1 MRVKAAGGAI
11 LACDIHTSFFYRLGL
26 WSHRYRWLIIVFWAV
41 VLAGSGALAPRVG
54 SVLTSGFGEQDT
66 EAHRGFALLE
76 EEGILNQAV
85 IILVF
90 SHDTLTV
97 EAPVYRTS
105 AQTVLTAVS
114 RYPGAASADSF
125 FSTGNPNLVS
135 PDGRTTFAVV
145 GLNIPLDDVLDE
157 TPRIRATIPE
167 VELDVW
173 VTGGS
178 AIFSDINEYTGRD
191 LRRAEII
198 TFPVVALA
206 LLLIFRTVVSVAA
219 PITIGMMGLGI
230 TLAVIYLLGLVT
242 SMSVFSMNT
251 ATLLGVGAAIDYSLL
266 MVSRFREELEGRDVR
281 DSVAVTVATAGRA
294 ILFSGI
300 TTALGLVGL
309 LIFEL
314 SMLRSIGIG
323 GIVVIG
329 ASVMVALTLVPALLS
344 VLGRRIDA
352 LPILPASLYRSGR
365 FWRTLAGWVIRR
377 PLLIMVPVIV
387 ALLALG
393 IPFLQVK
400 LGIPWASVLPEEAES
415 RQGWE
420 KVSEELGEGA
430 LVPILVAA
438 RFEDEVVSPD
448 SVAALH
454 RYSQMARELPGVTR
468 VESLVDVGPGWTLE
482 QYQALYASPEAR
494 ESPEVEAA
502 LREFGG
508 GHVTM
513 VSIYTDY
520 EMNSDE
526 ARETVRQLRGYAGE
540 GEFMVSGATASL
552 MDAVDA
558 MYDAFPW
565 ALALVTVSVYVV
577 LMVLFRSVVIPL
589 KALVMNGMSVFAS
602 YGALVFI
609 FQQGRLEGVLNFTST
624 GFLEATI
631 PILLFTILF
640 GLSMDYEVFLL
651 TRIKEIYDES
661 GDNASSVALGLEK
674 TGRII
679 TSAALVLVL
688 VAGSF
693 TFGDIIII
701 KALGLGIALAICLDS
716 TVVRALLAP
725 ALMKVLGDRNWW
737 APSPL
742 RRVLPP

>member
-1 MRVKAAGGAI
+1 MGRW
-11 LACDIHTSFFYRLGL
+11 TY
-26 WSHRYRWLIIVFWAV
+26 RYRWLVIAFWVV
-41 VLAGSGALAPRVG
+41 VLAGVGVLAPRVG
-54 SVLTSGFGEQDT
+54 TVLTSGFGEQDT
-66 EAHRGFALLE
+66 EARQAFQILE
-76 EEGILNQAV
+76 EEGILNEAV
-85 IILVF
+85 IILVL
-90 SHDTLTV
+90 SHDSLTV
-97 EAPVYRTS
+97 QDPVYEAR
-105 AQTVLTAVS
+105 AQTVLSAVGG
-114 RYPGAASADSF
+114 YPGVARVDSF
-125 FSTGNPNLVS
+125 FATGNPNLVS
-135 PDGRTTFAVV
+135 PDGGTTFAIA
-145 GLNIPLDDVLDE
+145 GLDIPLDDVLDE
-157 TPRIRATIPE
+157 VPKIRASIPE

-198 TFPVVALA
+198 TFPVVALV

-219 PITIGMMGLGI
+219 PIAIGAMGLGI
-230 TLAVIYLLGLVT
+230 TLAAIYLLGLIT
-242 SMSVFSMNT
+242 PMSVFAMNT

-266 MVSRFREELEGRDVR
+266 MVSRYREELSDRDVEE
-281 DSVAVTVATAGRA
+281 SVAVTVATAGRA

-300 TTALGLVGL
+300 TTALGLMGL

-323 GIVVIG
+323 GMVVIA
-329 ASVMVALTLVPALLS
+329 ASVVVALTLVPALLS
-344 VLGRRIDA
+344 VIGRRIDA
-352 LPILPASLYRSGR
+352 LPILPARLYRNGR
-365 FWRTLAGWVIRR
+365 FWRTLASWVIRR
-377 PLLIMVPVIV
+377 PLLVMVPVIV
-387 ALLALG
+387 VLLALG

-420 KVSEELGEGA
+420 KVSEEFGEGA

-438 RFEDEVVSPD
+438 RFEEEVITPD
-448 SVAALH
+448 NVAELY

-468 VESLVDVGPGWTLE
+468 VESIVDGGPGWTVE
-482 QYQALYASPEAR
+482 QYQALYSSAEARGSPELA
-494 ESPEVEAA
+494 SA
-502 LREFGG
+502 LEEFGG
-508 GHVTM
+508 GRVTM
-513 VSIYTDY
+513 VSIYTVY
-520 EMNSDE
+520 EMNSEE
-526 ARETVRQLRGYAGE
+526 ARDTVRSLRAYEGE
-540 GEFMVSGATASL
+540 GEFLVSGATASL

-565 ALALVTVSVYVV
+565 ALVLVTVSVYIV
-577 LMVLFRSVVIPL
+577 LAVLFRSVVIPL

-609 FQQGRLEGVLNFTST
+609 FQQGHLEGLLNFTST
-624 GFLEATI
+624 GFLEATV

-679 TSAALVLVL
+679 TSAALVLIL

-701 KALGLGIALAICLDS
+701 KALGLGIALAIFLDS
-716 TVVRALLAP
+716 TVVRALLVP
-725 ALMKVLGDRNWW
+725 SLMKVLGDLNWW
-737 APSPL
+737 APRWM
-742 RRVLPP
+742 RRG

>member
-1 MRVKAAGGAI
+1 M
-11 LACDIHTSFFYRLGL
+11 
-26 WSHRYRWLIIVFWAV
+26 
-41 VLAGSGALAPRVG
+41 
-54 SVLTSGFGEQDT
+54 
-66 EAHRGFALLE
+66 
-76 EEGILNQAV
+76 
-85 IILVF
+85 
-90 SHDTLTV
+90 
-97 EAPVYRTS
+97 
-105 AQTVLTAVS
+105 
-114 RYPGAASADSF
+114 
-125 FSTGNPNLVS
+125 
-135 PDGRTTFAVV
+135 
-145 GLNIPLDDVLDE
+145 DDVLDE
-157 TPRIRATIPE
+157 VPKIRASIPE
-167 VELDVW
+167 VDLDVW

-198 TFPVVALA
+198 TFPVVVLV

-219 PITIGMMGLGI
+219 PIAIGAMGLGI
-230 TLAVIYLLGLVT
+230 TLAAIYLLGLIT
-242 SMSVFSMNT
+242 PMSVFAMNT

-266 MVSRFREELEGRDVR
+266 MVSRYREELSDRDVEE
-281 DSVAVTVATAGRA
+281 SVAVTVATAGRA

-300 TTALGLVGL
+300 TTALGLMGL

-323 GIVVIG
+323 GMVVIA
-329 ASVMVALTLVPALLS
+329 ASVVVALTLVPALLS
-344 VLGRRIDA
+344 VIGKQIDA
-352 LPILPASLYRSGR
+352 LPILPARLYRNGR
-365 FWRTLAGWVIRR
+365 FWRTLASWVIRR
-377 PLLIMVPVIV
+377 PLLVMVPVIV
-387 ALLALG
+387 VLLALG

-420 KVSEELGEGA
+420 KVSEEFGEGA

-438 RFEDEVVSPD
+438 RFEEEVITPD
-448 SVAALH
+448 NVAELY

-468 VESLVDVGPGWTLE
+468 VESIVDGGPGWTLD
-482 QYQALYASPEAR
+482 QYQALYSSAEARGSPELAGIL
-494 ESPEVEAA
+494 E
-502 LREFGG
+502 EFGG
-508 GHVTM
+508 GRVTM
-513 VSIYTDY
+513 VSIYTVY
-520 EMNSDE
+520 EMNSEE
-526 ARETVRQLRGYAGE
+526 ARDTVRSLRAYEGD
-540 GEFMVSGATASL
+540 GEFLVSGATASL

-565 ALALVTVSVYVV
+565 ALVLVTVSVYIV
-577 LMVLFRSVVIPL
+577 LAVLFRSVVIPL

-609 FQQGRLEGVLNFTST
+609 FQQGHLEGLLNFTST
-624 GFLEATI
+624 GFLEATV

-679 TSAALVLVL
+679 TSAALVLIL

-701 KALGLGIALAICLDS
+701 KALGLGIALAIFLDS
-716 TVVRALLAP
+716 TVVRALLVP
-725 ALMKVLGDRNWW
+725 SLMKVLGDLNWW
-737 APSPL
+737 APGWM
-742 RRVLPP
+742 RRG

>member
-1 MRVKAAGGAI
+1 MGRW
-11 LACDIHTSFFYRLGL
+11 TY
-26 WSHRYRWLIIVFWAV
+26 RYRWLVIAFWVV
-41 VLAGSGALAPRVG
+41 VLAGVGVLAPRVG
-54 SVLTSGFGEQDT
+54 TVLTSGFGEQDT
-66 EAHRGFALLE
+66 EARQAFQILE
-76 EEGILNQAV
+76 EEGILNEAV
-85 IILVF
+85 IILVL
-90 SHDTLTV
+90 SHDSLTV
-97 EAPVYRTS
+97 QNPVYEAR
-105 AQTVLTAVS
+105 AQTVLSAVG
-114 RYPGAASADSF
+114 RYPGVARVDSLF
-125 FSTGNPNLVS
+125 ATGNPNLVS
-135 PDGRTTFAVV
+135 PDGRTTFAIA
-145 GLNIPLDDVLDE
+145 GLDIPLDDVLDE
-157 TPRIRATIPE
+157 VPKIRDSIPD

-198 TFPVVALA
+198 TFPVVALV

-219 PITIGMMGLGI
+219 PIAIGAMGLGI

-242 SMSVFSMNT
+242 PMSVFAMNT

-266 MVSRFREELEGRDVR
+266 MVSRYREELSDRGVEE
-281 DSVAVTVATAGRA
+281 SVAVTVATAGRA

-300 TTALGLVGL
+300 TTALGLMGL

-323 GIVVIG
+323 GMVVIA
-329 ASVMVALTLVPALLS
+329 ASVVVALTLVPALLS
-344 VLGRRIDA
+344 VIGGRIDA
-352 LPILPASLYRSGR
+352 LPILPERLYRNGR
-365 FWRTLAGWVIRR
+365 FWRTLASWVIRR
-377 PLLIMVPVIV
+377 PLLVMVPVIV
-387 ALLALG
+387 VLLALG

-420 KVSEELGEGA
+420 KVSEEFGEGA

-438 RFEDEVVSPD
+438 RFDEKVVNQD
-448 SVAALH
+448 NVAALY

-468 VESLVDVGPGWTLE
+468 VESIVDGGPGWTLE
-482 QYQALYASPEAR
+482 QYQALYASAEAR
-494 ESPEVEAA
+494 GSPELASA
-502 LREFGG
+502 LEEFGG
-508 GHVTM
+508 GRVTM
-513 VSIYTDY
+513 VSIYTVY
-520 EMNSDE
+520 EMNSEE
-526 ARETVRQLRGYAGE
+526 ARDTVRSLRAYEGE
-540 GEFMVSGATASL
+540 GEFLVSGATASL

-565 ALALVTVSVYVV
+565 ALVLVTVSVYIV
-577 LMVLFRSVVIPL
+577 LAVLFRSVVIPL

-609 FQQGRLEGVLNFTST
+609 FQQGHLEGLLNFTST

-679 TSAALVLVL
+679 TSAALVLIL

-701 KALGLGIALAICLDS
+701 KALGLGIALAIFLDS
-716 TVVRALLAP
+716 TVVRALLVP
-725 ALMKVLGDRNWW
+725 SLMKVLGDLNWW
-737 APSPL
+737 APGWM
-742 RRVLPP
+742 RRG

>member
-1 MRVKAAGGAI
+1 MGRW
-11 LACDIHTSFFYRLGL
+11 TY
-26 WSHRYRWLIIVFWAV
+26 RYRWLVIAFWVV
-41 VLAGSGALAPRVG
+41 VLAGVGVLAPRVG
-54 SVLTSGFGEQDT
+54 TVLTSGFGEQDT
-66 EAHRGFALLE
+66 EARQAFQILE
-76 EEGILNQAV
+76 EEGILNEAV
-85 IILVF
+85 IILVL
-90 SHDTLTV
+90 SHDSLV
-97 EAPVYRTS
+97 VQDPVYEAR
-105 AQTVLTAVS
+105 AQTVLSAVG
-114 RYPGAASADSF
+114 RYPGVARVDSF
-125 FSTGNPNLVS
+125 FATGNTNLVS
-135 PDGRTTFAVV
+135 PDGRTTFAIA
-145 GLNIPLDDVLDE
+145 GLDIPLDDVLDE
-157 TPRIRATIPE
+157 VPKIRDSIPD
-167 VELDVW
+167 VDLDVW

-198 TFPVVALA
+198 TFPVVVLV
-206 LLLIFRTVVSVAA
+206 LLLIFRTAVSVAA
-219 PITIGMMGLGI
+219 PIAIGAMGLGI
-230 TLAVIYLLGLVT
+230 TLAVVYLLGLVT
-242 SMSVFSMNT
+242 PMSVFAMNT

-266 MVSRFREELEGRDVR
+266 MVSRYREELSDRDVEE
-281 DSVAVTVATAGRA
+281 SVAVTVATAGRA

-300 TTALGLVGL
+300 TTALGLMGL

-323 GIVVIG
+323 GMVVIA
-329 ASVMVALTLVPALLS
+329 ASVVVALTLVPALLS
-344 VLGRRIDA
+344 VIGRQIDA
-352 LPILPASLYRSGR
+352 LPILPSRLYRNGR
-365 FWRTLAGWVIRR
+365 FWRTLASWVIRR
-377 PLLIMVPVIV
+377 PLLVMVPVIV
-387 ALLALG
+387 VLLALG

-420 KVSEELGEGA
+420 KVSEEFGEGA

-438 RFEDEVVSPD
+438 RFEEEVVNPD
-448 SVAALH
+448 NVAALY

-468 VESLVDVGPGWTLE
+468 VESIVDGGPGWTLD
-482 QYQALYASPEAR
+482 QYQALYSSAEARGSPELASGL
-494 ESPEVEAA
+494 E
-502 LREFGG
+502 EFGG
-508 GHVTM
+508 GRVTM
-513 VSIYTDY
+513 VGIYTVY
-520 EMNSDE
+520 EMNSEE
-526 ARETVRQLRGYAGE
+526 ARGTVRSLRAYEGE
-540 GEFMVSGATASL
+540 GEFLVSGATASL

-565 ALALVTVSVYVV
+565 ALVLVTVSVYIV
-577 LMVLFRSVVIPL
+577 LAVLFRSVVIPL

-609 FQQGRLEGVLNFTST
+609 FQQGHLEGLLNFTST

-679 TSAALVLVL
+679 TSAALVLIL

-701 KALGLGIALAICLDS
+701 KALGLGIALAIFLDS
-716 TVVRALLAP
+716 TVVRALLVP
-725 ALMKVLGDRNWW
+725 SLMKVLGDLNWW
-737 APSPL
+737 APGWM
-742 RRVLPP
+742 RRG

>member
-1 MRVKAAGGAI
+1 MGRW
-11 LACDIHTSFFYRLGL
+11 TY
-26 WSHRYRWLIIVFWAV
+26 RYRWLVIAFWVV
-41 VLAGSGALAPRVG
+41 VLAGVGVLAPRVG
-54 SVLTSGFGEQDT
+54 TVLTSGFGEQDT
-66 EAHRGFALLE
+66 EARQAFQILE
-76 EEGILNQAV
+76 EEGILNEAV
-85 IILVF
+85 IILVL
-90 SHDTLTV
+90 SHDSLTV
-97 EAPVYRTS
+97 QDPVYEAR
-105 AQTVLTAVS
+105 AQTVLSAVG
-114 RYPGAASADSF
+114 RYPGVAGVDSF
-125 FSTGNPNLVS
+125 FATGNTNLVS
-135 PDGRTTFAVV
+135 PDGRTTFAIA
-145 GLNIPLDDVLDE
+145 GLDIPLDDVLDE
-157 TPRIRATIPE
+157 VPKIRDSIPD

-198 TFPVVALA
+198 TFPVVALV

-219 PITIGMMGLGI
+219 PIAIGAMGLGI

-242 SMSVFSMNT
+242 PMSVFAMNT

-266 MVSRFREELEGRDVR
+266 MVSRYREELSDRGVEE
-281 DSVAVTVATAGRA
+281 SVAVTVATAGRA

-300 TTALGLVGL
+300 TTALGLMGL

-323 GIVVIG
+323 GMVVIA
-329 ASVMVALTLVPALLS
+329 ASVVVALTLVPALLS
-344 VLGRRIDA
+344 VIGRRIDA
-352 LPILPASLYRSGR
+352 LPILPERLYRNGR
-365 FWRTLAGWVIRR
+365 FWRTLASWVIRR
-377 PLLIMVPVIV
+377 PLLVMVPVIV
-387 ALLALG
+387 VLLALG

-420 KVSEELGEGA
+420 KVSEEFGEGA
-430 LVPILVAA
+430 LVPILVSA
-438 RFEDEVVSPD
+438 RFEEEVVNPD
-448 SVAALH
+448 NVAALH

-468 VESLVDVGPGWTLE
+468 VESIVDVGPGWTVE
-482 QYQALYASPEAR
+482 QYQALYASAEAR
-494 ESPEVEAA
+494 GSPELATVLE
-502 LREFGG
+502 EFGG
-508 GHVTM
+508 GRVTM
-513 VSIYTDY
+513 VSIYTVY
-520 EMNSDE
+520 EMNSEE
-526 ARETVRQLRGYAGE
+526 ARDTVRSLRAYEGE
-540 GEFMVSGATASL
+540 GEFLVSGATASL

-565 ALALVTVSVYVV
+565 ALVLVTVSVYIV
-577 LMVLFRSVVIPL
+577 LAVLFRSVVIPL

-609 FQQGRLEGVLNFTST
+609 FQQGHLEGLLNFTST

-679 TSAALVLVL
+679 TSAALVLIL

-701 KALGLGIALAICLDS
+701 KALGLGIALAIFLDS
-716 TVVRALLAP
+716 TVVRALLVP
-725 ALMKVLGDRNWW
+725 SLMKVLGDLNWW
-737 APSPL
+737 APGWM
-742 RRVLPP
+742 RRG

>member
-1 MRVKAAGGAI
+1 MGRW
-11 LACDIHTSFFYRLGL
+11 TY
-26 WSHRYRWLIIVFWAV
+26 RYRWLVIVFWVV
-41 VLAGSGALAPRVG
+41 VLAGVGVLAPRVG
-54 SVLTSGFGEQDT
+54 TVLTSGFGEQDT
-66 EAHRGFALLE
+66 EARQAFQILE
-76 EEGILNQAV
+76 EEGILNEAV
-85 IILVF
+85 IILVI
-90 SHDTLTV
+90 SHDNLAV
-97 EAPVYRTS
+97 RDPVYEAR
-105 AQTVLTAVS
+105 AQTVLSAVG
-114 RYPGAASADSF
+114 RYPGVARVDSF
-125 FSTGNPNLVS
+125 FATGNTNLVS
-135 PDGRTTFAVV
+135 PDGRTTFAIA
-145 GLNIPLDDVLDE
+145 GLDIPLDDVLDE
-157 TPRIRATIPE
+157 VPKIRDSIPD

-191 LRRAEII
+191 LRRAEMI
-198 TFPVVALA
+198 TFPVVALV

-219 PITIGMMGLGI
+219 PIAIGAMGLGI

-242 SMSVFSMNT
+242 PMSVFAMNT

-266 MVSRFREELEGRDVR
+266 MVSRYREELSDRGVEE
-281 DSVAVTVATAGRA
+281 SVAVTVATAGRA

-300 TTALGLVGL
+300 TTALGLMGL

-323 GIVVIG
+323 GMVVIA
-329 ASVMVALTLVPALLS
+329 ASVVVALTLVPALLS
-344 VLGRRIDA
+344 VIGRRIDA
-352 LPILPASLYRSGR
+352 LPILPERLYQNGR
-365 FWRTLAGWVIRR
+365 FWRTLASWVIRR
-377 PLLIMVPVIV
+377 PLLVMVPVIV
-387 ALLALG
+387 VLLALG

-420 KVSEELGEGA
+420 KVSEEFGEGA

-438 RFEDEVVSPD
+438 RFEEEVVNPD
-448 SVAALH
+448 NVAALY

-468 VESLVDVGPGWTLE
+468 VESIVDGGPGWTLE
-482 QYQALYASPEAR
+482 QYQALYSSTEARGSPELA
-494 ESPEVEAA
+494 SA
-502 LREFGG
+502 LEEFGG
-508 GHVTM
+508 GRVTM
-513 VSIYTDY
+513 VSIYTVY

-526 ARETVRQLRGYAGE
+526 ARDTVRSLRAYEGE
-540 GEFMVSGATASL
+540 GEFLVSGATASL

-565 ALALVTVSVYVV
+565 ALALVTVSVYIV
-577 LMVLFRSVVIPL
+577 LTVLFRSLVIPL

-609 FQQGRLEGVLNFTST
+609 FQQGHLEGLLNFTST
-624 GFLEATI
+624 GFLEATL

-679 TSAALVLVL
+679 TSAALVLIL

-701 KALGLGIALAICLDS
+701 KALGLGIALAIFLDS
-716 TVVRALLAP
+716 TVVRALLVP
-725 ALMKVLGDRNWW
+725 SLMKVLGDLNWW
-737 APSPL
+737 APGWM
-742 RRVLPP
+742 RRG

>member
-1 MRVKAAGGAI
+1 MGRWA
-11 LACDIHTSFFYRLGL
+11 Y
-26 WSHRYRWLIIVFWAV
+26 RYRWLVIAFWVV
-41 VLAGSGALAPRVG
+41 VLIGVGVLAPRVG

-66 EAHRGFALLE
+66 EARQAFQILE
-76 EEGILNQAV
+76 EEGILNEAV
-85 IILVF
+85 IILVL
-90 SHDTLTV
+90 SHESLAVQD
-97 EAPVYRTS
+97 PVYEAR
-105 AQTVLTAVS
+105 AQTVLSAVGG
-114 RYPGAASADSF
+114 YPGVARVDSF
-125 FSTGNPNLVS
+125 FATGNTNLVS
-135 PDGRTTFAVV
+135 PDGRTTFAIA
-145 GLNIPLDDVLDE
+145 GLDISLDDVLDE
-157 TPRIRATIPE
+157 VPKIRASIPE

-198 TFPVVALA
+198 TFPVVVLV

-219 PITIGMMGLGI
+219 PIAIGAMGLGI
-230 TLAVIYLLGLVT
+230 TLAAIYLLGLVT
-242 SMSVFSMNT
+242 PMSVFAMNT

-266 MVSRFREELEGRDVR
+266 MVSRYREELSDRDVEE
-281 DSVAVTVATAGRA
+281 SVAVTVATAGRA

-300 TTALGLVGL
+300 TTALGLMGL

-323 GIVVIG
+323 GMVVIA
-329 ASVMVALTLVPALLS
+329 ASVVVALTLVPALLS

-352 LPILPASLYRSGR
+352 LPILPARLYRNGR
-365 FWRTLAGWVIRR
+365 FWRTLASWVIRR
-377 PLLIMVPVIV
+377 PLLVMVPVV
-387 ALLALG
+387 VVLLALG

-420 KVSEELGEGA
+420 KVSEEFGEGA

-438 RFEDEVVSPD
+438 RFEEEVITPD
-448 SVAALH
+448 NVAELY

-468 VESLVDVGPGWTLE
+468 VESIVDVGPGWTVE
-482 QYQALYASPEAR
+482 QYQALYSSAEARGSPELAPVL
-494 ESPEVEAA
+494 E
-502 LREFGG
+502 EFGG
-508 GHVTM
+508 GQVTM
-513 VSIYTDY
+513 VSIYTVY
-520 EMNSDE
+520 EMNSEE
-526 ARETVRQLRGYAGE
+526 ARDTVRSLRAYEGE
-540 GEFMVSGATASL
+540 GEFLVSGATASL

-565 ALALVTVSVYVV
+565 ALVLVTVSVYIV
-577 LMVLFRSVVIPL
+577 LAVLFRSLVIPF

-609 FQQGRLEGVLNFTST
+609 FQQGHLEGLLNFTST

-661 GDNASSVALGLEK
+661 GDNVSSVALGLEK

-679 TSAALVLVL
+679 TSAALVLIL

-701 KALGLGIALAICLDS
+701 KALGLGIALAIFLDS
-716 TVVRALLAP
+716 TVVRALLVP
-725 ALMKVLGDRNWW
+725 SLMKVLGDLNWW
-737 APSPL
+737 APGWM
-742 RRVLPP
+742 RRG

>member
-1 MRVKAAGGAI
+1 MGRW
-11 LACDIHTSFFYRLGL
+11 TY
-26 WSHRYRWLIIVFWAV
+26 RYRWLVIVFWVV
-41 VLAGSGALAPRVG
+41 VLAGVGVLAPRVG
-54 SVLTSGFGEQDT
+54 TVLTSGFGEQDT
-66 EAHRGFALLE
+66 EARQAFQILE
-76 EEGILNQAV
+76 EEGILNEAV
-85 IILVF
+85 IILVI
-90 SHDTLTV
+90 SHDNLAV
-97 EAPVYRTS
+97 QEPVYEAR
-105 AQTVLTAVS
+105 AQTVLSAVG
-114 RYPGAASADSF
+114 RYPGVARVDSF
-125 FSTGNPNLVS
+125 FATGNTNLVS
-135 PDGRTTFAVV
+135 PDGRTTFAIA
-145 GLNIPLDDVLDE
+145 GLDIPLDDVLDE
-157 TPRIRATIPE
+157 VPKIRDSIPD

-198 TFPVVALA
+198 TFPVVALV

-219 PITIGMMGLGI
+219 PIAIGAMGLGI

-242 SMSVFSMNT
+242 PMSVFAMNT

-266 MVSRFREELEGRDVR
+266 MVSRYREELSDRGVEE
-281 DSVAVTVATAGRA
+281 SVAVTVATAGRA

-300 TTALGLVGL
+300 TTALGLMGL

-323 GIVVIG
+323 GMVVIA
-329 ASVMVALTLVPALLS
+329 ASVVVALTLVPALLS
-344 VLGRRIDA
+344 VIGRRIDA
-352 LPILPASLYRSGR
+352 LPILPERLYRNGR
-365 FWRTLAGWVIRR
+365 FWRTLASWVIRR
-377 PLLIMVPVIV
+377 PLLVMVPVIV
-387 ALLALG
+387 VLLALG

-420 KVSEELGEGA
+420 KVSEEFGEGA

-438 RFEDEVVSPD
+438 RFEEEVVNPD
-448 SVAALH
+448 NVAALY

-468 VESLVDVGPGWTLE
+468 VESIVDDGPGWTLE
-482 QYQALYASPEAR
+482 QYQALYSSTEARGSPELAGVL
-494 ESPEVEAA
+494 E
-502 LREFGG
+502 EFGG
-508 GHVTM
+508 GRVTM
-513 VSIYTDY
+513 VSIYTVY
-520 EMNSDE
+520 EMNSEE
-526 ARETVRQLRGYAGE
+526 ARDTVWSLRAYEGE
-540 GEFMVSGATASL
+540 GEFLVSGATASL

-565 ALALVTVSVYVV
+565 ALVLVTVSVYIV
-577 LMVLFRSVVIPL
+577 LAVLFRSVVIPL

-609 FQQGRLEGVLNFTST
+609 FQQGHLEGLLNFTST

-679 TSAALVLVL
+679 TSAALVLIL

-701 KALGLGIALAICLDS
+701 KALGLGIALAIFLDS
-716 TVVRALLAP
+716 TVVRALLVP
-725 ALMKVLGDRNWW
+725 SLMKVLGDLNWW
-737 APSPL
+737 APGWM
-742 RRVLPP
+742 RREIG

>member
-1 MRVKAAGGAI
+1 MGRW
-11 LACDIHTSFFYRLGL
+11 TY
-26 WSHRYRWLIIVFWAV
+26 RYRWLVIAFWVV
-41 VLAGSGALAPRVG
+41 VLAGVGVLAPRVG
-54 SVLTSGFGEQDT
+54 TVLTSGFGEQDT
-66 EAHRGFALLE
+66 EARQAFQILE
-76 EEGILNQAV
+76 EEGILNEAV
-85 IILVF
+85 IILVL
-90 SHDTLTV
+90 SHDSLAV
-97 EAPVYRTS
+97 QDPVYEAR
-105 AQTVLTAVS
+105 AQTVLSAVGG
-114 RYPGAASADSF
+114 YPGVARVDSF
-125 FSTGNPNLVS
+125 FATGNTNLVS
-135 PDGRTTFAVV
+135 PDGRTTFAIA
-145 GLNIPLDDVLDE
+145 GLDIPLDDVLDE
-157 TPRIRATIPE
+157 VPKIRDSIPD
-167 VELDVW
+167 VDLDVW
-173 VTGGS
+173 ITGGS

-198 TFPVVALA
+198 TFPVVALV

-219 PITIGMMGLGI
+219 PIAIGAMGLGI

-242 SMSVFSMNT
+242 PMSVFAMNT

-266 MVSRFREELEGRDVR
+266 MVSRYREELSDRGVEE
-281 DSVAVTVATAGRA
+281 SVAVTVATAGRA

-300 TTALGLVGL
+300 TTALGLMGL

-323 GIVVIG
+323 GMVVIA
-329 ASVMVALTLVPALLS
+329 ASVVVALTLVPALLS
-344 VLGRRIDA
+344 VIGRRIDA
-352 LPILPASLYRSGR
+352 LPILPERLYRNGR
-365 FWRTLAGWVIRR
+365 FWRTLASWVIRR
-377 PLLIMVPVIV
+377 PLLVMVPVIV
-387 ALLALG
+387 VLLALG

-420 KVSEELGEGA
+420 KVSEEFGEGA

-438 RFEDEVVSPD
+438 RFEEEVVNPD
-448 SVAALH
+448 NVAALH
-454 RYSQMARELPGVTR
+454 RYSQMARELSGVTR
-468 VESLVDVGPGWTLE
+468 VEGIVDVGPGWTVE
-482 QYQALYASPEAR
+482 QYQALYASAEAR
-494 ESPEVEAA
+494 GSPELASA
-502 LREFGG
+502 LEEFGSG
-508 GHVTM
+508 RVTM
-513 VSIYTDY
+513 VSIYTVY
-520 EMNSDE
+520 EMNSEE
-526 ARETVRQLRGYAGE
+526 ARGTVRSLRAYEGE
-540 GEFMVSGATASL
+540 GEFLVSGATASL

-565 ALALVTVSVYVV
+565 ALVLVTVSVYIV
-577 LMVLFRSVVIPL
+577 LAVLFRSVVIPL

-609 FQQGRLEGVLNFTST
+609 FQQGHLEGLLNFTST

-679 TSAALVLVL
+679 TSAALVLIL

-701 KALGLGIALAICLDS
+701 KALGLGIALAIFLDS
-716 TVVRALLAP
+716 TVVRALLVP
-725 ALMKVLGDRNWW
+725 SLMKVLGDLNWW
-737 APSPL
+737 APRWM
-742 RRVLPP
+742 RRG

>member
-1 MRVKAAGGAI
+1 MGRW
-11 LACDIHTSFFYRLGL
+11 TY
-26 WSHRYRWLIIVFWAV
+26 RYRWLVIAFWVV
-41 VLAGSGALAPRVG
+41 VLAGVGVLAPRVG
-54 SVLTSGFGEQDT
+54 TVLTSGFGEQDT
-66 EAHRGFALLE
+66 EARQAFQILE
-76 EEGILNQAV
+76 EEGILNEAV
-85 IILVF
+85 IILVL
-90 SHDTLTV
+90 SHDSLAV
-97 EAPVYRTS
+97 QDPVYEAR
-105 AQTVLTAVS
+105 AQTVLSAVGG
-114 RYPGAASADSF
+114 YPGVARVDSF
-125 FSTGNPNLVS
+125 FATGNPNLVS
-135 PDGRTTFAVV
+135 PDGGTTFAIA
-145 GLNIPLDDVLDE
+145 GLDIPLDDVLDE
-157 TPRIRATIPE
+157 VPKIRASIPE

-198 TFPVVALA
+198 TFPVVVLV

-219 PITIGMMGLGI
+219 PIAIGAMGLGI
-230 TLAVIYLLGLVT
+230 TLAAIYLLGLIT
-242 SMSVFSMNT
+242 PMSVFAMNT

-266 MVSRFREELEGRDVR
+266 MVSRYREELSDRGVEE
-281 DSVAVTVATAGRA
+281 SVAVTVATAGRA

-300 TTALGLVGL
+300 TTALGLMGL

-323 GIVVIG
+323 GMVVIA
-329 ASVMVALTLVPALLS
+329 ASVVVALTLVPALLS

-352 LPILPASLYRSGR
+352 LPILPARLYRNGR
-365 FWRTLAGWVIRR
+365 FWRTLASWVIRR
-377 PLLIMVPVIV
+377 PLLVMVPVIV
-387 ALLALG
+387 VLLALG

-420 KVSEELGEGA
+420 KVSEEFGEGA

-438 RFEDEVVSPD
+438 RFEEEVITPD
-448 SVAALH
+448 NVAELY

-468 VESLVDVGPGWTLE
+468 VESIVDVGPGWTVE
-482 QYQALYASPEAR
+482 QYQALYSSAEAR
-494 ESPEVEAA
+494 ESPELAGVLE
-502 LREFGG
+502 EFGG
-508 GHVTM
+508 GRVTM
-513 VSIYTDY
+513 VSIYTVY
-520 EMNSDE
+520 EMNSEE
-526 ARETVRQLRGYAGE
+526 ARDTVRSLRAYEGE
-540 GEFMVSGATASL
+540 GEFLVSGATASL

-565 ALALVTVSVYVV
+565 ALVLVTVSVYIV
-577 LMVLFRSVVIPL
+577 LAVLFRSLVIPF

-609 FQQGRLEGVLNFTST
+609 FQQGHLEGLLNFTST
-624 GFLEATI
+624 GFLEATV

-679 TSAALVLVL
+679 TSAALVLIL

-701 KALGLGIALAICLDS
+701 KALGLGIALAIFLDS
-716 TVVRALLAP
+716 TVVRALLVP
-725 ALMKVLGDRNWW
+725 SLMKVLGDLNWW
-737 APSPL
+737 APGWM
-742 RRVLPP
+742 RRG

>member
-1 MRVKAAGGAI
+1 MIA
-11 LACDIHTSFFYRLGL
+11 
-26 WSHRYRWLIIVFWAV
+26 FWVV
-41 VLAGSGALAPRVG
+41 VLAGVGVLAPRVE

-66 EAHRGFALLE
+66 EAQRAFEILE
-76 EEGILNQAV
+76 EEGVLNQAIV
-85 IILVF
+85 IPVF

-97 EAPVYRTS
+97 RDSEYEAGVKKVLS
-105 AQTVLTAVS
+105 ALE
-114 RYPGAASADSF
+114 RYPGVAEVDSY
-125 FSTGNPNLVS
+125 FSTRNENLVS
-135 PDGRTTFAVV
+135 EDGRTTYALV
-145 GLNIPLDDVLDE
+145 GLDIPLDDVLDE
-157 TPRIRATIPE
+157 VPKIRASIPE
-167 VELDVW
+167 VGLDVW

-198 TFPVVALA
+198 TFPVVVLV

-219 PITIGMMGLGI
+219 PIAIGAMGLGI

-242 SMSVFSMNT
+242 PMSVFAMNT

-266 MVSRFREELEGRDVR
+266 MVSRFREELSDRDVEG
-281 DSVAVTVATAGRA
+281 SVAVTVATAGKA

-300 TTALGLVGL
+300 TTGLGLMGL

-323 GIVVIG
+323 GMVVIG
-329 ASVMVALTLVPALLS
+329 ASVVVALTLVPALLS
-344 VLGRRIDA
+344 VVGRRIDA
-352 LPILPASLYRSGR
+352 LPILPARLYRNGR
-365 FWRTLAGWVIRR
+365 FWRTLASWVIRR
-377 PLLIMVPVIV
+377 PLLVMIPVVVVLI
-387 ALLALG
+387 ALG
-393 IPFLQVK
+393 TPFLQVK

-430 LVPILVAA
+430 LVPILVAV
-438 RFEDEVVSPD
+438 RFEDEVLEPD
-448 SVAALH
+448 NIAELYL
-454 RYSQMARELPGVTR
+454 YSQMTRELPGVTR
-468 VESLVDVGPGWTLE
+468 VESLVDVGVGWTLE
-482 QYQALYASPEAR
+482 QYQALYSNTEVRASSEAK
-494 ESPEVEAA
+494 EVLEDYGAG
-502 LREFGG
+502 R
-508 GHVTM
+508 VTM
-513 VSIYTDY
+513 LLIYTVY
-520 EMNSDE
+520 EMNSEE
-526 ARETVRQLRGYAGE
+526 ARDTVRSLRAYEGN
-540 GEFMVSGATASL
+540 GEFLVSGATASL

-565 ALALVTVSVYVV
+565 ALALVTVSVYIV
-577 LMVLFRSVVIPL
+577 LTVLFRSVVIPL

-609 FQQGRLEGVLNFTST
+609 FQQGHLEGLLNFTST

-651 TRIKEIYDES
+651 TRIKEIYDET
-661 GDNASSVALGLEK
+661 GDNAQSVALGLEK

-701 KALGLGIALAICLDS
+701 KALGLGIALAIFLDS
-716 TVVRALLAP
+716 TVVRALLVP
-725 ALMKVLGDRNWW
+725 SLMKVLGDRNWW
-737 APSPL
+737 APGWV
-742 RRVLPP
+742 RGVLPGG

>member
-1 MRVKAAGGAI
+1 MGRW
-11 LACDIHTSFFYRLGL
+11 TY
-26 WSHRYRWLIIVFWAV
+26 RYRWLVIVFWVV
-41 VLAGSGALAPRVG
+41 VLAGVGVLAPRVG
-54 SVLTSGFGEQDT
+54 TVLTSGFGEQDT
-66 EAHRGFALLE
+66 EARQAFQILE
-76 EEGILNQAV
+76 EEGILNEAV
-85 IILVF
+85 IILVI
-90 SHDTLTV
+90 SHDNLAV
-97 EAPVYRTS
+97 RDPVYEAR
-105 AQTVLTAVS
+105 AQTVLSAVG
-114 RYPGAASADSF
+114 RYPGVARVDSF
-125 FSTGNPNLVS
+125 FATGNTNLVS
-135 PDGRTTFAVV
+135 PDGRTTFAIA
-145 GLNIPLDDVLDE
+145 GLDIPLDDVLDE
-157 TPRIRATIPE
+157 VPKIRDSIPD

-198 TFPVVALA
+198 TFPVVALV

-219 PITIGMMGLGI
+219 PIAIGAMGLGI

-242 SMSVFSMNT
+242 PMSVFAMNT

-266 MVSRFREELEGRDVR
+266 MVSRYREELSDRGVEE
-281 DSVAVTVATAGRA
+281 SVAVTVATAGRA

-300 TTALGLVGL
+300 TTALGLMGL

-323 GIVVIG
+323 GMVVIA
-329 ASVMVALTLVPALLS
+329 ASVVVALTLVPALLS
-344 VLGRRIDA
+344 VIGRRIDA
-352 LPILPASLYRSGR
+352 LPILPERLYRNGR
-365 FWRTLAGWVIRR
+365 FWRTLASWVIRR
-377 PLLIMVPVIV
+377 PLLVMVPVIV
-387 ALLALG
+387 VLLALG

-420 KVSEELGEGA
+420 KVSEEFGEGA

-438 RFEDEVVSPD
+438 RFEEEVVNPD
-448 SVAALH
+448 NVAALY

-468 VESLVDVGPGWTLE
+468 VESIVDDGPGWTLE
-482 QYQALYASPEAR
+482 QYQALYSSTEARGSPELAGVL
-494 ESPEVEAA
+494 E
-502 LREFGG
+502 EFGG
-508 GHVTM
+508 GRVTM
-513 VSIYTDY
+513 VSIYTVY
-520 EMNSDE
+520 EMNSEE
-526 ARETVRQLRGYAGE
+526 ARDTVWSLRAYEGE
-540 GEFMVSGATASL
+540 GEFLVSGATASL

-565 ALALVTVSVYVV
+565 ALVLVTVSVYIV
-577 LMVLFRSVVIPL
+577 LAVLFRSVVIPL

-609 FQQGRLEGVLNFTST
+609 FQQGHLEGLLNFTST

-679 TSAALVLVL
+679 TSAALVLIL

-701 KALGLGIALAICLDS
+701 KALGLGIALAIFLDS
-716 TVVRALLAP
+716 TVVRALLVP
-725 ALMKVLGDRNWW
+725 SLMKVLGDLNWW
-737 APSPL
+737 APGWM
-742 RRVLPP
+742 RREIG

>member
-1 MRVKAAGGAI
+1 MGRW
-11 LACDIHTSFFYRLGL
+11 TY
-26 WSHRYRWLIIVFWAV
+26 RYRWLVIVFWVV
-41 VLAGSGALAPRVG
+41 VLAGVGVLAPRVG
-54 SVLTSGFGEQDT
+54 TVLTSGFGEQDT
-66 EAHRGFALLE
+66 EARQAFQILE
-76 EEGILNQAV
+76 EEGILNEAV
-85 IILVF
+85 IILVL
-90 SHDTLTV
+90 SHDSLNV
-97 EAPVYRTS
+97 QDPVYEAR
-105 AQTVLTAVS
+105 AQTVLSAVAG
-114 RYPGAASADSF
+114 YPGVARVDSF
-125 FSTGNPNLVS
+125 FATGNPNLVS
-135 PDGRTTFAVV
+135 PDGGTTFAIA
-145 GLNIPLDDVLDE
+145 GLDIPLDDVLDE
-157 TPRIRATIPE
+157 VPKLRDSIPDID
-167 VELDVW
+167 LDVW

-198 TFPVVALA
+198 TFPVVALV

-219 PITIGMMGLGI
+219 PIAIGAMGLGI

-242 SMSVFSMNT
+242 PMSVFAMNT

-266 MVSRFREELEGRDVR
+266 MVSRYREELSDRGVEE
-281 DSVAVTVATAGRA
+281 SVAVTVATAGRA

-300 TTALGLVGL
+300 TTALGLMGL

-323 GIVVIG
+323 GMVVIA
-329 ASVMVALTLVPALLS
+329 ASVVVALTLVPALLS
-344 VLGRRIDA
+344 VIGRRIDA
-352 LPILPASLYRSGR
+352 LPILPERLYRNGR
-365 FWRTLAGWVIRR
+365 FWRTLASWVIRR
-377 PLLIMVPVIV
+377 PLLVMIPVIV
-387 ALLALG
+387 VLLALG

-420 KVSEELGEGA
+420 KVSDEFGEGA

-438 RFEDEVVSPD
+438 RFEEEVVNPD
-448 SVAALH
+448 NVAALY

-468 VESLVDVGPGWTLE
+468 VESIVDVGPGWTLD
-482 QYQALYASPEAR
+482 QYQALYASAEAR
-494 ESPEVEAA
+494 GSPELASA
-502 LREFGG
+502 LEEFGG
-508 GHVTM
+508 GQVTM
-513 VSIYTDY
+513 VGIYTVY
-520 EMNSDE
+520 EMNSEE
-526 ARETVRQLRGYAGE
+526 ARGTVRSLRAYEGE
-540 GEFMVSGATASL
+540 GEFLVSGATASL

-565 ALALVTVSVYVV
+565 ALVLVTVSVYIV
-577 LMVLFRSVVIPL
+577 LAVLFRSLVIPL

-609 FQQGRLEGVLNFTST
+609 FQQGHLEGLLNFTST

-679 TSAALVLVL
+679 TSAALVLIL

-701 KALGLGIALAICLDS
+701 KALGLGIALAIFLDS
-716 TVVRALLAP
+716 TVVRALLVP
-725 ALMKVLGDRNWW
+725 SLMKVLGDLNWW
-737 APSPL
+737 APRWM
-742 RRVLPP
+742 RRG